1 MTAPVRGTD
10 RYWASLEVAAA
21 DFVQA
26 LREGGRDDEEWV
38 RVVGDVHGPAGLV
51 DLVALLL
58 RHLHLSYPGLAR
70 TPAGGVDLDALVV
83 TREDAV
89 TVLMASSE
97 WARAD
102 GAPVPDA
109 GHITLADRMAAAAE
123 RVCPVVQAALDA
135 AATSA
140 NAHSITP
147 VRTVLDDLDRDPYSI
162 TRTLAL
168 VADAITTATRT
179 TSG

>member
-10 RYWASLEVAAA
+10 RYWASMDKVAA
-21 DFVQA
+21 DFVLA

-38 RVVGDVHGPAGLV
+38 RVVGDAHGPDGLV

-70 TPAGGVDLDALVV
+70 TPGGGVDLDALVV
-83 TREDAV
+83 TKEDAIS
-89 TVLMASSE
+89 VLLDASE

-102 GAPVPDA
+102 GEAVPDV

-135 AATSA
+135 AAASP
-140 NAHSITP
+140 NAWSVTP
-147 VRTVLDDLDRDPYSI
+147 VRRVLDDLDRDPYSI

-168 VADAITTATRT
+168 VADAITTAARR

>member
-10 RYWASLEVAAA
+10 RYWASLEEAAS
-21 DFVQA
+21 DFVLA

-38 RVVGDVHGPAGLV
+38 RALGEAHGLDGLA

-58 RHLHLSYPGLAR
+58 RHLHLAHPDLPR
-70 TPAGGVDLDALVV
+70 TPAGGVDLAALVP

-89 TVLMASSE
+89 TVLLASSQ

-102 GAPVPDA
+102 GVAVPDA
-109 GHITLADRMAAAAE
+109 GHITLADRMAAAVE
-123 RVCPVVQAALDA
+123 RVCPVLQAALDA
-135 AATSA
+135 AATPGSA
-140 NAHSITP
+140 RSIMP
-147 VRTVLDDLDRDPYSI
+147 VREVLYDLDRDPYSI

-168 VADAITTATRT
+168 VADAIVVATGRAN
-179 TSG
+179 G